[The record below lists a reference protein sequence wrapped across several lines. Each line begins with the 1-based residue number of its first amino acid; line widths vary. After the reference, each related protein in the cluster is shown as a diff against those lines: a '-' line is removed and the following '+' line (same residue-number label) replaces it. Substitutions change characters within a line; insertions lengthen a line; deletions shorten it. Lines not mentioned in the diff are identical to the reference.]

1 MKRILVVTGGFLPG
15 RKYGGI
21 VTSRVNFVL
30 GLEPYYEIR
39 VVTPNHDYHEAEP
52 YDGITDDWMTFGRRS
67 SVRYLSDRAFH
78 GEFFS
83 ECLESFHP
91 DLVYLSGT
99 ITSYFQY
106 NRTVIRA
113 AKERNIPVLITPDGD
128 VCNRALE
135 HSRAKKAAAIAAC
148 RAARAFQGVHFQV
161 TLEEERENLIRLLGI
176 SPERITLVPNMPA
189 VFESTKRTRKES
201 GLLRV
206 VFCARIHPHKNPE
219 LAIRAVKLCP
229 AGVSLDLYGQIED
242 AAYWARC
249 AALIGA
255 DAHRIRY
262 CGALFPEAAR
272 TVCQD
277 YDCSILPT
285 KSENY
290 CYGVEESLRCG
301 CPAVISRGTT
311 PWDGIDGVCGVTIPS
326 AEPQAYAEALT
337 KLARMDATAY
347 ARLSD
352 RAKAFVAETS
362 GMKDITERYHA
373 LFEICMRGGENA

>member
-1 MKRILVVTGGFLPG
+1 MKRILVVTGGFPPG

-30 GLEPYYEIR
+30 GLEPFYEIR
-39 VVTPNHDYHEAEP
+39 VVAPNHDYHEEKP
-52 YDGITDDWMTFGRRS
+52 YDGITDDWMPFGKTS
-67 SVRYLSDRAFH
+67 LVRYLADREFH
-78 GEFFS
+78 GAFFS
-83 ECLESFHP
+83 DCLETFRP

-113 AKERNIPVLITPDGD
+113 SQEKHIPVLITPDGD
-128 VCNRALE
+128 VCRMALQ
-135 HSRAKKAAAIAAC
+135 HSRAKKMAAIAVC
-148 RAARAFQGVHFQV
+148 RAAGAFQSAYFQV

-189 VFESTKRTRKES
+189 AFESAKRTQKQR
-201 GLLRV
+201 GLLRA
-206 VFCARIHPHKNPE
+206 VFCARIHPHKDPE

-229 AGVSLDLYGQIED
+229 EGVSLDLYGQIED
-242 AAYWARC
+242 AAYWTRC
-249 AALIGA
+249 ESLIGA

-262 CGALFPEAAR
+262 CGALSPEAAR

-290 CYGVEESLRCG
+290 CYSIEESLRCG

-311 PWDGIDGVCGVTIPS
+311 PWDGIDGVCGVTIPT
-326 AEPQAYAEALT
+326 AEPQAYADALT
-337 KLARMDATAY
+337 ALLDTDGGRYAELSARAQAY
-347 ARLSD
+347 A
-352 RAKAFVAETS
+352 AQKS
-362 GMKDITERYHA
+362 GVTAITEQYHV
-373 LFEICMRGGENA
+373 LFQTCMRGVENA